1 MPLGNADR
9 FHCYHEIGPAGRN
22 GKQSGREGARR
33 CHEDGMPFHSVRTLL
48 AELATIVRNT
58 CGTFAENNGPP
69 FTVTRNRTRQCRALD
84 VIDQQMV

>member
-1 MPLGNADR
+1 
-9 FHCYHEIGPAGRN
+9 
-22 GKQSGREGARR
+22 
-33 CHEDGMPFHSVRTLL
+33 MPFHSVRTLL